1 MSDDRSEYSNYES
14 DLPPEISRAATFVIP
29 LALNVR
35 DGREANEKH
44 VSGCEGGACA
54 IPADRGQTSELPNDV
69 VGHAVMMIKAPT
81 RTQAADDDRQALQA
95 ADDDRQALQAADD
108 DRQPFDE
115 GSGLQA
121 DRVIR
126 KAVDNG

>member
-1 MSDDRSEYSNYES
+1 MSEPLPALVFPNDRR
-14 DLPPEISRAATFVIP
+14 DLPAEIARAASFVIS
-29 LALNVR
+29 LAFNVR

-54 IPADRGQTSELPNDV
+54 IPADGGQTSELPKDV
-69 VGHAVMMIKAPT
+69 IGHAVMTIKAPT
-81 RTQAADDDRQALQA
+81 RTQAADDDRQ
-95 ADDDRQALQAADD
+95 
-108 DRQPFDE
+108 PFDD

-126 KAVDNG
+126 KAANNG